1 VSFRGKEDSSLPNKR
16 PIAAPIS
23 TNVARRAR
31 AIRVLLVDVDG
42 VMTDGH
48 VWLLSQPDGSTLELK
63 SFHSQDGAGLTI
75 LKLAG
80 FRTGLIT
87 GRSSAAVT
95 RRAAECGMD
104 FVYQGV
110 PVKIPIYEEILTRT
124 GVHDAEVAYVGDD
137 LPDIP
142 VMKRVGLAVAVA
154 NAMPEVKRAA
164 HYTTAHSGGNGAVR
178 EVVELLLKA
187 QGRWEEMIDKARA

>member
-1 VSFRGKEDSSLPNKR
+1 LLVPTQKR
-16 PIAAPIS
+16 PIAAPVS
-23 TNVARRAR
+23 ATVARRAR
-31 AIRVLLVDVDG
+31 RIRVLLVDVDG
-42 VMTDGH
+42 VLTDGH
-48 VWLLSQPDGSTLELK
+48 VWLLSQLDGTTLELK

-87 GRSSAAVT
+87 GRESAAVA
-95 RRAAECGMD
+95 RRAAECGME
-104 FVYQGV
+104 FVYQAVAVKV
-110 PVKIPIYEEILTRT
+110 PVYEEILSRA
-124 GVHDAEVAYVGDD
+124 GVHDDEVAYVGDD

-164 HYTTAHSGGNGAVR
+164 HYTTARSGGDGAVR

-187 QGRWEEMIDKARA
+187 QGRWEEMIGKARA

>member
-110 PVKIPIYEEILTRT
+110 PVKIPIYEEILTRA

-187 QGRWEEMIDKARA
+187 QGRWEEMISQARA

>member
-1 VSFRGKEDSSLPNKR
+1 LPNNKR
-16 PIAAPIS
+16 PIAAPVSS
-23 TNVARRAR
+23 TVARRAR

-110 PVKIPIYEEILTRT
+110 PVKIPIYEEILTRA

>member
-1 VSFRGKEDSSLPNKR
+1 LPNNKR
-16 PIAAPIS
+16 PIAAPVS
-23 TNVARRAR
+23 AAVARRAR

-110 PVKIPIYEEILTRT
+110 PVKIPIYDEILTRA